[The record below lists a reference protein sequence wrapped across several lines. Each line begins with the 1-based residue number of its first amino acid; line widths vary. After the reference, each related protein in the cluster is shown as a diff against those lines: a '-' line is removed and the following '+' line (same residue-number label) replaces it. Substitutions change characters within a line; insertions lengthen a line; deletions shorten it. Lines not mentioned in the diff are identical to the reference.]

1 MSFFNSEVV
10 RAEMTKIAELQEQIY
25 ENIFKF
31 STMSKQE
38 KLNHVELL
46 ETLLDKQKV
55 LYTRMSL
62 SDDSEAKEMKERIVS
77 SAIMMGMPPGTDMN
91 IILNNMSHMLESMK
105 QQIDKTS
112 SDLQNTRVQWTWWFL
127 LENLQTRA

>member
-46 ETLLDKQKV
+46 ETL
-55 LYTRMSL
+55 
-62 SDDSEAKEMKERIVS
+62 
-77 SAIMMGMPPGTDMN
+77 
-91 IILNNMSHMLESMK
+91 
-105 QQIDKTS
+105 
-112 SDLQNTRVQWTWWFL
+112 
-127 LENLQTRA
+127 